1 MPPRL
6 TTRRAMDHNKSGMLQ
21 SQKPVLR
28 QEQQLRM
35 TPQLY
40 QAIRIMALPLAELR
54 TTIEE
59 ELERN
64 PALEEVEDRSTVS
77 LDDTGR
83 RRGEEE
89 EYFEATSDSG
99 YIEEQ
104 AGEDREDSKRRFIEG
119 VVSRPETLHDHL
131 LWQLRLQPISPE
143 EFRIGELLIRNL
155 NENGFHIEPLEALL
169 PPESLPAAEKIMKLI
184 QGFDPVGTCTKDYR
198 ESLLVQIAN
207 HPEAV
212 PGAYEVVAEH
222 LEALEREKYKE
233 IARKLHRSVAEVQR
247 IKRFLH
253 ELDPMPGRN
262 FSGEQPRFVVP
273 DVMLK
278 VQEGEFVIVL
288 NDEDIPV
295 LGVNPFYETLAAD
308 KKQLKEK
315 KLKSFVNSSLQEA
328 RWFIRSVRQRN
339 ETLAKTCK
347 AIVEFQREFFRR
359 GPKYLV
365 PLALKDIAK
374 EIGVHEATVSRVT
387 NGKYIQTEWGIFEL
401 KHFFSS
407 SVAGSAPGG
416 GHFSK
421 EGVKEMIKEIVQAE
435 QGKSALTDQ
444 KIGELLAEKGVK
456 IARRTIAK
464 YRKELDIMSSHRR

>member
-1 MPPRL
+1 
-6 TTRRAMDHNKSGMLQ
+6 MLQ
-21 SQKPVLR
+21 SQKPIMR

-40 QAIRIMALPLAELR
+40 QAIRIMALPLVELR
-54 TTIEE
+54 ATIGE

-64 PALEEVEDRSTVS
+64 PALEVVEDRSTVS

-83 RRGEEE
+83 RPGEEA
-89 EYFEATSDSG
+89 EYFAESSDSG
-99 YIEEQ
+99 YINEQ
-104 AGEDREDSKRRFIEG
+104 GGEDREDSKRRFIEG

-131 LWQLRLQPISPE
+131 LWQLRLQQISPE

-155 NENGFHIEPLEALL
+155 NENGFHIEPVEALL
-169 PPESLPAAEKIMKLI
+169 APESLPAAKRIMLMI
-184 QGFDPVGTCTKDYR
+184 QAFDPVGTCTKDYR
-198 ESLLVQIAN
+198 ESLLVQISN
-207 HPEAV
+207 HPDPC

-233 IARKLHRSVAEVQR
+233 IARKLHSGVAEVQR
-247 IKRFLH
+247 IKHFLH

-262 FSGEQPRFVVP
+262 FSSEQPRYAVP
-273 DVMLK
+273 DIAVK
-278 VQEGEFVIVL
+278 IQEGEFVLVL
-288 NDEDIPV
+288 NDEEIPV
-295 LGVNPFYETLAAD
+295 LGVNPFYESIARE
-308 KKQLKEK
+308 KGERKQKERK
-315 KLKSFVNSSLQEA
+315 QLKSFVNSSLQEA

-339 ETLAKTCK
+339 ETLIRTCK
-347 AIVEFQREFFRR
+347 AIVDFQREFFRK
-359 GPKYLV
+359 GPKYLI
-365 PLALKDIAK
+365 PLALKDIAG

-416 GHFSK
+416 GRFSK
-421 EGVKEMIKEIVQAE
+421 RGVKEMLKEIVQAE
-435 QGKSALTDQ
+435 GDKAALTDQ
-444 KIGELLAEKGVK
+444 KILELLAEKGVK

-464 YRKELDIMSSHRR
+464 YRQELDIMSSHHR

>member
-1 MPPRL
+1 
-6 TTRRAMDHNKSGMLQ
+6 MLQ

-54 TTIEE
+54 VTIEQ

-64 PALEEVEDRSTVS
+64 PALEVVEDSSVLS
-77 LDDTGR
+77 LNEADR
-83 RRGEEE
+83 RQGEEA
-89 EYFEATSDSG
+89 EYFEDTSDSG
-99 YIEEQ
+99 YIREHS
-104 AGEDREDSKRRFIEG
+104 GEDREDSKRRFIEG

-131 LWQLRLQPISPE
+131 LWQLRLQRLSPE
-143 EFRIGELLIRNL
+143 EFQAGELLIRNL
-155 NENGFHIEPLEALL
+155 NDNGFHIEPLEALF
-169 PPESLPAAEKIMKLI
+169 PPEALPTARKVMALI
-184 QGFDPVGTCTKDYR
+184 QAFDPVGTCTKDYH

-207 HPEAV
+207 HPAAV
-212 PGAYEVVAEH
+212 PGAYEVVEHH

-233 IARKLHRSVAEVQR
+233 IARKLHIGVAEVEA

-253 ELDPMPGRN
+253 ELDPMPGRS
-262 FSGEQPRFVVP
+262 FSGEQPRYVVP
-273 DVMLK
+273 DIRIK
-278 VQEGEFVIVL
+278 NQDGELHIVL

-295 LGVNPFYETLAAD
+295 LGVNGFYEELAKD
-308 KKQLKEK
+308 KQQLKQK

-339 ETLAKTCK
+339 ETLIKTCK
-347 AIVEFQREFFRR
+347 SIVEFQREFFRK

-401 KHFFSS
+401 KHFFSN

-416 GHFSK
+416 GRFSK
-421 EGVKEMIKEIVQAE
+421 EGVKEMIKEIVGGE
-435 QGKSALTDQ
+435 SGKLTDE
-444 KIGELLAEKGVK
+444 KIAAALAEKGVR

-464 YRKELDIMSSHRR
+464 YRKELDIMSSHHR

>member
-1 MPPRL
+1 
-6 TTRRAMDHNKSGMLQ
+6 MLQ

-35 TPQLY
+35 TPLLY

-54 TTIEE
+54 TTIEQ

-64 PALEEVEDRSTVS
+64 PALEEVEDRSVLS
-77 LDDTGR
+77 LNEADR
-83 RRGEEE
+83 RQGEEA
-89 EYFEATSDSG
+89 EYFEDTSDSG
-99 YIEEQ
+99 YIREHSGEE
-104 AGEDREDSKRRFIEG
+104 REDSKRRFIEG

-131 LWQLRLQPISPE
+131 LWQLRLERLTPE
-143 EFRIGELLIRNL
+143 EFQAGELLIRNL
-155 NENGFHIEPLEALL
+155 NENGFHLEPLEALF
-169 PPESLPAAEKIMKLI
+169 PPEGLPAARKVMALI
-184 QGFDPVGTCTKDYR
+184 QTFDPVGTCTKDYR

-212 PGAYEVVAEH
+212 PGAYEVVVGH

-233 IARKLHRSVAEVQR
+233 IARKLHIGVAEVER
-247 IKRFLH
+247 IKGFLH
-253 ELDPMPGRN
+253 ELDPMPGRRY
-262 FSGEQPRFVVP
+262 SSEQPRYVVP
-273 DVMLK
+273 DIRIK
-278 VQEGEFVIVL
+278 VQDGELHILL

-295 LGVNPFYETLAAD
+295 LGVNAFYESLAKD
-308 KKQLKEK
+308 KQQQQKQK
-315 KLKSFVNSSLQEA
+315 KLKSFVNTSLQEA

-339 ETLAKTCK
+339 ETLIKTCRS
-347 AIVEFQREFFRR
+347 IVEFQREFFRK

-387 NGKYIQTEWGIFEL
+387 SGKYIQTEWGIFEL
-401 KHFFSS
+401 KHFFSN

-416 GHFSK
+416 GRFSK
-421 EGVKEMIKEIVQAE
+421 EGVKEMIKEIVRGEA
-435 QGKSALTDQ
+435 GRLTDE
-444 KIGELLAEKGVK
+444 KIVAALAEKGVR

-464 YRKELDIMSSHRR
+464 YRKELDIMSSHHR

>member
-1 MPPRL
+1 
-6 TTRRAMDHNKSGMLQ
+6 MLQ

-40 QAIRIMALPLAELR
+40 QAIRILSLPLAELR
-54 TTIEE
+54 TTIEQ

-64 PALEEVEDRSTVS
+64 PALEVVEDRSVLS
-77 LDDTGR
+77 LNEADR
-83 RRGEEE
+83 RQGEET
-89 EYFEATSDSG
+89 EYFEDTSDTG
-99 YIEEQ
+99 YIREHGGEE
-104 AGEDREDSKRRFIEG
+104 REDSKRRFIEG

-131 LWQLRLQPISPE
+131 LWQLRLERLSPE
-143 EFRIGELLIRNL
+143 EFQVGELLIRNL
-155 NENGFHIEPLEALL
+155 DENGFHIEPLEALL
-169 PPESLPAAEKIMKLI
+169 PPDSLPLARKVMALI
-184 QGFDPVGTCTKDYR
+184 QAFDPVGTCTRDYR
-198 ESLLVQIAN
+198 ESLLAQIAN

-212 PGAYEVVAEH
+212 PGAYEVVRDH

-233 IARKLHRSVAEVQR
+233 IARKLHVGVAEVER

-253 ELDPMPGRN
+253 ELDPMPGRS
-262 FSGEQPRFVVP
+262 FSSEQPRYVVP
-273 DVMLK
+273 DIRIK
-278 VQEGEFVIVL
+278 VQDGELHILL

-295 LGVNPFYETLAAD
+295 LGVSSFYESLAKD
-308 KKQLKEK
+308 KLQQKQKQ
-315 KLKSFVNSSLQEA
+315 LKSFVNSSLQEA

-339 ETLAKTCK
+339 ETLIKTCRS
-347 AIVEFQREFFRR
+347 IVEFQREFFRK

-387 NGKYIQTEWGIFEL
+387 SGKYIQTEWGIFEL
-401 KHFFSS
+401 KHFFSN

-416 GHFSK
+416 GRFSK
-421 EGVKEMIKEIVQAE
+421 EGVKEMIKEIVQGEA
-435 QGKSALTDQ
+435 GKLTDE
-444 KIGELLAEKGVK
+444 KIAAALAEKGVR

-464 YRKELDIMSSHRR
+464 YRKELDIMSSHHR

>member
-1 MPPRL
+1 
-6 TTRRAMDHNKSGMLQ
+6 MLQ

-64 PALEEVEDRSTVS
+64 PALEVVEDRSTVS
-77 LDDTGR
+77 LQEMEAKPK
-83 RRGEEE
+83 EEA
-89 EYFEATSDSG
+89 EYFEETSDSG
-99 YIEEQ
+99 YIQ
-104 AGEDREDSKRRFIEG
+104 ADGSEDRGDAKRRFLEG

-155 NENGFHIEPLEALL
+155 NENGFHIEPPEVLVKPEQRELL
-169 PPESLPAAEKIMKLI
+169 AKVMAMI
-184 QGFDPVGTCTKDYR
+184 QTFDPVGTCTRDYR
-198 ESLLVQIAN
+198 ESLLVQIRN
-207 HPEAV
+207 HPNPH
-212 PGAYEVVAEH
+212 PGAYEVVEKH
-222 LEALEREKYKE
+222 LEALEREKYRE
-233 IARKLHRSVAEVQR
+233 IARAMRIPVTEVQR
-247 IKRFLH
+247 IKAFLH
-253 ELDPMPGRN
+253 ELDPLPGRN
-262 FSGEQPRFVVP
+262 YSSEQPRYVVP

-278 VQEGEFVIVL
+278 VQDGEFVLVL

-295 LGVNPFYETLAAD
+295 LGISPFYESIAAD
-308 KKQLKEK
+308 KEQLKQK
-315 KLKSFVNSSLQEA
+315 KLKRFITSSLQEA
-328 RWFIRSVRQRN
+328 RWFIRSVQSRN
-339 ETLAKTCK
+339 ETLLKTCK
-347 AIVEFQREFFRR
+347 AIVEFQREFFRK

-365 PLALKDIAK
+365 PLSLKDIAK

-401 KHFFSS
+401 KYFFSN
-407 SVAGSAPGG
+407 SVPGSAPGG
-416 GHFSK
+416 GRFSK
-421 EGVKEMIKEIVQAE
+421 EGVKQMIREIIQAE
-435 QGKSALTDQ
+435 GSKEPLTDQ
-444 KIGELLAEKGVK
+444 KIGELLAEKGVR

-464 YRKELDIMSSHRR
+464 YRKELDILSSHHR

>member
-1 MPPRL
+1 
-6 TTRRAMDHNKSGMLQ
+6 MLQ

-54 TTIEE
+54 TTIEL

-64 PALEEVEDRSTVS
+64 PALEVVEDRSVLS
-77 LDDTGR
+77 LNEADR
-83 RRGEEE
+83 RQGEET
-89 EYFEATSDSG
+89 EYFEDTSDSG
-99 YIEEQ
+99 YIREHG
-104 AGEDREDSKRRFIEG
+104 GEDREDSKRRFIEG
-119 VVSRPETLHDHL
+119 VVSRPETLHEHL
-131 LWQLRLQPISPE
+131 LWQLRLQRLTPE
-143 EFRIGELLIRNL
+143 EFQAGELLIRNL
-155 NENGFHIEPLEALL
+155 NDNGFHIEPLEALF
-169 PPESLPAAEKIMKLI
+169 PPEGLPTARRIMALI
-184 QGFDPVGTCTKDYR
+184 QAFEPVGTCTKDYH

-207 HPEAV
+207 HPAAV
-212 PGAYEVVAEH
+212 PGAYEVVEHH

-233 IARKLHRSVAEVQR
+233 IARKLRIGVAEVER
-247 IKRFLH
+247 IKGFLH
-253 ELDPMPGRN
+253 ELDPMPGRRY
-262 FSGEQPRFVVP
+262 SGEQPRYVVP
-273 DVMLK
+273 DLRVK
-278 VQEGEFVIVL
+278 VQDGELHILL

-295 LGVNPFYETLAAD
+295 LGVNSFYESLAKD
-308 KKQLKEK
+308 KQQAKQK

-339 ETLAKTCK
+339 ETLIKTCR
-347 AIVEFQREFFRR
+347 AIVDFQREFFRK
-359 GPKYLV
+359 GPKYLI

-401 KHFFSS
+401 KHFFSN

-416 GHFSK
+416 GRFSK
-421 EGVKEMIKEIVQAE
+421 EGVKEMIKEIVRGEA
-435 QGKSALTDQ
+435 GKLTDE
-444 KIGELLAEKGVK
+444 KIVAALAEKGVK

-464 YRKELDIMSSHRR
+464 YRKELDIMSSHHR

>member
-1 MPPRL
+1 
-6 TTRRAMDHNKSGMLQ
+6 MLQ

-40 QAIRIMALPLAELR
+40 QAIRIMALPLVELR
-54 TTIEE
+54 ATIEQ

-64 PALEEVEDRSTVS
+64 PALEVVEDRSVLS
-77 LDDTGR
+77 LNEADR
-83 RRGEEE
+83 RQGEET
-89 EYFEATSDSG
+89 EYFEDTSDSG
-99 YIEEQ
+99 YIHEP

-131 LWQLRLQPISPE
+131 LWQLRLQRLATE
-143 EFRIGELLIRNL
+143 EFQAGELLIRNL
-155 NENGFHIEPLEALL
+155 NDNGFHIEPLEALF
-169 PPESLPAAEKIMKLI
+169 PPEALPTARKVMALI
-184 QGFDPVGTCTKDYR
+184 QTFDPVGTCTKDYR

-207 HPEAV
+207 HPQAV
-212 PGAYEVVAEH
+212 PGAYEVVRDY

-233 IARKLHRSVAEVQR
+233 IARKLHIGVAEVQD

-253 ELDPMPGRN
+253 ELDPMPGR
-262 FSGEQPRFVVP
+262 SYSSEQPRYVVP
-273 DVMLK
+273 DIRVK
-278 VQEGEFVIVL
+278 NQDGELHIVL

-295 LGVNPFYETLAAD
+295 LGVSSFYESLSKD
-308 KKQLKEK
+308 KQQLKQK

-339 ETLAKTCK
+339 ETLIKTCRS
-347 AIVEFQREFFRR
+347 IVEFQREFFRK

-401 KHFFSS
+401 KHFFSN

-416 GHFSK
+416 GRFSK
-421 EGVKEMIKEIVQAE
+421 EGVKEMIKEIVAAE
-435 QGKSALTDQ
+435 SGKFTDE
-444 KIGELLAEKGVK
+444 KIGQLLAEKGVR

-464 YRKELDIMSSHRR
+464 YRKELDIMSSHHR

>member
-1 MPPRL
+1 
-6 TTRRAMDHNKSGMLQ
+6 MLQ

-54 TTIEE
+54 TTIEL

-64 PALEEVEDRSTVS
+64 PALEVVEDRSVLS
-77 LDDTGR
+77 LNEADR
-83 RRGEEE
+83 RQGEET
-89 EYFEATSDSG
+89 EYFEDTSDSG
-99 YIEEQ
+99 YIREHS
-104 AGEDREDSKRRFIEG
+104 GEDREDSKRRFIEG

-131 LWQLRLQPISPE
+131 LWQLRLEHLSPE
-143 EFRIGELLIRNL
+143 EFQAGELLIRNL
-155 NENGFHIEPLEALL
+155 NENGFHLEPLEALF
-169 PPESLPAAEKIMKLI
+169 PAEALPAARKVMALI
-184 QGFDPVGTCTKDYR
+184 QTFDPVGTCTKDYH

-207 HPEAV
+207 HPAAV
-212 PGAYEVVAEH
+212 PGAYEVVEHH

-233 IARKLHRSVAEVQR
+233 IARKLHIGVPEVEA

-253 ELDPMPGRN
+253 ELDPMPGRR
-262 FSGEQPRFVVP
+262 FSGEQPRYVVP
-273 DVMLK
+273 DIRIK
-278 VQEGEFVIVL
+278 VQDGELHILL

-295 LGVNPFYETLAAD
+295 LGVNSFYESLAKD
-308 KKQLKEK
+308 KEQQKQK

-339 ETLAKTCK
+339 ETLIKTCR
-347 AIVEFQREFFRR
+347 AIVDFQREFFRK
-359 GPKYLV
+359 GPKYLI

-387 NGKYIQTEWGIFEL
+387 SGKYIQTEWGIFEL
-401 KHFFSS
+401 KHFFSN

-416 GHFSK
+416 GRFSK
-421 EGVKEMIKEIVQAE
+421 EGVKEMIKEIVHGEA
-435 QGKSALTDQ
+435 GKLTDE
-444 KIGELLAEKGVK
+444 KIVAALAEKGVK

-464 YRKELDIMSSHRR
+464 YRKELDIMSSHHR

>member
-1 MPPRL
+1 
-6 TTRRAMDHNKSGMLQ
+6 MLQ

-54 TTIEE
+54 TTIEL

-64 PALEEVEDRSTVS
+64 PALEVVEDRSVLS
-77 LDDTGR
+77 LNEADR
-83 RRGEEE
+83 RQGEET
-89 EYFEATSDSG
+89 EYFEDTSDSG
-99 YIEEQ
+99 YIREHS
-104 AGEDREDSKRRFIEG
+104 GEDREDSKRRFIEG

-131 LWQLRLQPISPE
+131 LWQLRLERLSPE
-143 EFRIGELLIRNL
+143 EFQAGELLIRNL
-155 NENGFHIEPLEALL
+155 NENGFHLEPLEALF
-169 PPESLPAAEKIMKLI
+169 PAEALPAARKVKALI
-184 QGFDPVGTCTKDYR
+184 QTFDPVGTCTKDYH

-207 HPEAV
+207 HPAAV
-212 PGAYEVVAEH
+212 PGAYEVVEHH

-233 IARKLHRSVAEVQR
+233 IARKLHIGVPEVEA

-253 ELDPMPGRN
+253 ELDPMPGRR
-262 FSGEQPRFVVP
+262 FSGEQPRYVVP
-273 DVMLK
+273 DIRIK
-278 VQEGEFVIVL
+278 VQDGELHILL

-295 LGVNPFYETLAAD
+295 LGVNSFYESLTKD
-308 KKQLKEK
+308 KEQQKQK

-339 ETLAKTCK
+339 ETLIKTCR
-347 AIVEFQREFFRR
+347 AIVDFQREFFRK
-359 GPKYLV
+359 GPKYLI

-387 NGKYIQTEWGIFEL
+387 SGKYIQTEWGIFEL
-401 KHFFSS
+401 KHFFSN

-416 GHFSK
+416 GRFSK
-421 EGVKEMIKEIVQAE
+421 EGVKEMIKEIVHGEA
-435 QGKSALTDQ
+435 GKLTDE
-444 KIGELLAEKGVK
+444 KIVAALAEKGVK

-464 YRKELDIMSSHRR
+464 YRKELDIMSSHHR

>member
-1 MPPRL
+1 
-6 TTRRAMDHNKSGMLQ
+6 MLQ

-54 TTIEE
+54 TTIEQ

-64 PALEEVEDRSTVS
+64 PALEVVEDRSVLS
-77 LDDTGR
+77 LNEADR
-83 RRGEEE
+83 REGEET
-89 EYFEATSDSG
+89 EYFEDTSDSG
-99 YIEEQ
+99 YIREHSGEE
-104 AGEDREDSKRRFIEG
+104 REDSKRRFIEG

-131 LWQLRLQPISPE
+131 LWQLRLQRLSPE
-143 EFRIGELLIRNL
+143 EFQAGELLIRNL
-155 NENGFHIEPLEALL
+155 NDNGFHIEPLEALF
-169 PPESLPAAEKIMKLI
+169 PPEALPTARKVMALI
-184 QGFDPVGTCTKDYR
+184 QTFEPVGTCTKDYR
-198 ESLLVQIAN
+198 ESLLAQIAN
-207 HPEAV
+207 HPAAV
-212 PGAYEVVAEH
+212 PGAYEVVEHH

-233 IARKLHRSVAEVQR
+233 IARKLRIGVADVER

-253 ELDPMPGRN
+253 ELDPMPGRS
-262 FSGEQPRFVVP
+262 FSSEQPRYVVP
-273 DVMLK
+273 DIRLK
-278 VQEGEFVIVL
+278 VQDGELHIVL

-295 LGVNPFYETLAAD
+295 LGVNSFYESLAKD
-308 KKQLKEK
+308 KQQQQKQK

-339 ETLAKTCK
+339 ETLIKTCK
-347 AIVEFQREFFRR
+347 SIVEFQREFFRK

-387 NGKYIQTEWGIFEL
+387 SGKYIQTEWGIFEL
-401 KHFFSS
+401 KHFFSN

-416 GHFSK
+416 GRFSK
-421 EGVKEMIKEIVQAE
+421 EGVKEMIKEIVRGE
-435 QGKSALTDQ
+435 SGRLTDE
-444 KIGELLAEKGVK
+444 KIAAALAEKGVR

-464 YRKELDIMSSHRR
+464 YRKELDIMSSHHR

>member
-1 MPPRL
+1 
-6 TTRRAMDHNKSGMLQ
+6 MLQ

-54 TTIEE
+54 TTIEL

-64 PALEEVEDRSTVS
+64 PALEVVEDRSVLS
-77 LDDTGR
+77 LNEADR
-83 RRGEEE
+83 RQGEET
-89 EYFEATSDSG
+89 EYFEDTSDSG
-99 YIEEQ
+99 YIREHS
-104 AGEDREDSKRRFIEG
+104 GEDREDSKRRFIEG

-131 LWQLRLQPISPE
+131 LWQLRLEHLSPE
-143 EFRIGELLIRNL
+143 EFQAGELLIRNL
-155 NENGFHIEPLEALL
+155 NENGFHLEPLEALF
-169 PPESLPAAEKIMKLI
+169 PAEALPAARKVMALI
-184 QGFDPVGTCTKDYR
+184 QTFDPVGTCTKDYH

-207 HPEAV
+207 HPAAV
-212 PGAYEVVAEH
+212 PGAYEVVEHH

-233 IARKLHRSVAEVQR
+233 IARKLHIGVPEVEA

-253 ELDPMPGRN
+253 ELDPMPGRR
-262 FSGEQPRFVVP
+262 FSGEQPRYVVP
-273 DVMLK
+273 DIRIK
-278 VQEGEFVIVL
+278 VQDGELHILL

-295 LGVNPFYETLAAD
+295 LGVNSFYESLTKD
-308 KKQLKEK
+308 KEQQKQK

-339 ETLAKTCK
+339 ETLIKTCR
-347 AIVEFQREFFRR
+347 AIVDFQREFFRK
-359 GPKYLV
+359 GPKYLI

-387 NGKYIQTEWGIFEL
+387 SGKYIQTEWGIFEL
-401 KHFFSS
+401 KHFFSN

-416 GHFSK
+416 GRFSK
-421 EGVKEMIKEIVQAE
+421 EGVKEMIKEIVHGEA
-435 QGKSALTDQ
+435 GKLTDE
-444 KIGELLAEKGVK
+444 KIVAALAEKGVK

-464 YRKELDIMSSHRR
+464 YRKELDIMSSHHR